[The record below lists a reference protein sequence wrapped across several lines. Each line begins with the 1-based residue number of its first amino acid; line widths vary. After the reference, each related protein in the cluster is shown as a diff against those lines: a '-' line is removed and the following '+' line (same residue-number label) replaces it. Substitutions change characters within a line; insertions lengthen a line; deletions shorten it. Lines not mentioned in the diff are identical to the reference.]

1 MVNSIKVFKKKK
13 GYVNPQSV
21 DRIVVSILIKSAT
34 LLPDS
39 IVMKLMLP

>member
-1 MVNSIKVFKKKK
+1 MVNSINVFKKR
-13 GYVNPQSV
+13 YVNPQSV
-21 DRIVVSILIKSAT
+21 GRILVSILIKSAT